1 MKKPHKMQ
9 SPRRKLND
17 KEKKKEKR
25 LSVLLRKQRKID
37 LQLKLNLISKRD
49 MNKKSLKRN

>member
-1 MKKPHKMQ
+1 MQ

-25 LSVLLRKQRKID
+25 RSVLLRKQRKID

>member
-25 LSVLLRKQRKID
+25 RSVLLRKQRKID

-49 MNKKSLKRN
+49 MNKKSLTRN